1 MVEFK
6 TWPKIPRIK
15 GLPVVITEKI
25 DGTNACVIVENGEV
39 VGCQSRNN
47 LLAHNNTGELT
58 IYQDN
63 MGFAQWVL
71 RNKES
76 LKDLGDG
83 HHYGEWAG
91 PGIQNNPHKLGA
103 KRFFLF
109 NTGRW
114 NNENKPH
121 VCDVVPVLHRGSYD
135 VTIINDTMSE
145 LECGFNIGQL
155 CPNTGPSTYSFAE
168 GIIIYFESLNT
179 YAKHT
184 LKSPEG
190 KWLT

>member
-1 MVEFK
+1 MTEFK
-6 TWPKIPRIK
+6 AWPKIPRIK
-15 GLPVVITEKI
+15 GLPVVITEKV
-25 DGTNACVIVENGEV
+25 DGTNACVIVEGGKV

-58 IYQDN
+58 IVQDN
-63 MGFAQWVL
+63 MGFAQWVVG
-71 RNKES
+71 NQAS
-76 LKDLGDG
+76 LVELGDG
-83 HHYGEWAG
+83 YHYGEWAG
-91 PGIQNNPHKLGA
+91 PGIQNNPHKLET
-103 KRFFLF
+103 KKFFLF

-121 VCDVVPVLHRGSYD
+121 VCDVVPVLHRGKWDADDIDSLMHWLD
-135 VTIINDTMSE
+135 Q
-145 LECGFNIGQL
+145 GFNAGQL
-155 CPNTGPSTYSFAE
+155 CTDYAE